1 MKVIEVRNLSFGYE
15 KNAPVPFLK
24 DLNFA
29 VEDGTFLSIIGPNGS
44 GKTTLFRLITG
55 IIKPGRGKVFI
66 WGKDVTHYQRREF
79 VKYISALPSAEIIH
93 NDVLQVDDY
102 LELARYPYVS
112 GFAGFTEVDYS
123 IIETAKKV
131 AQIQKLGRKY
141 LSELSQGELARVRI
155 ARVLAQDSKI
165 IIMDEPTAHLDID
178 HKLWLLGALRRL
190 KSSGKTII
198 TIIHDVNLAYKYS
211 DEILILD
218 NGEIQFFGK
227 KEDADL
233 RLMERVFKVRI
244 KKVKE
249 ELIFEETF

>member
-15 KNAPVPFLK
+15 KNAPVPVLK

-55 IIKPGRGKVFI
+55 IIKPDPGKVFV
-66 WGKDVTHYQRREF
+66 WGRDVTHYQRKEF
-79 VKYISALPSAEIIH
+79 VKYISALPSTEIIH
-93 NDVLQVDDY
+93 NDVLRVDDY

-218 NGEIQFFGK
+218 NGEVQFFGK
-227 KEDADL
+227 KDDVDL
-233 RLMERVFKVRI
+233 KLMERVFKVKI